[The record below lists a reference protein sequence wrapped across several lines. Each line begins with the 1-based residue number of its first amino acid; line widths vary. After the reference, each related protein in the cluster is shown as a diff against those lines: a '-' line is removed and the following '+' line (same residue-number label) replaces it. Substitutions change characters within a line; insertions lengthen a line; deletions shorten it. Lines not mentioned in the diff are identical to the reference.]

1 MARACAAVFG
11 LVTASALLV
20 HLSGGTIEV
29 HFHFF
34 VMVGLIEVQTT
45 EISRLVSRLE
55 GLARTDP

>member
-1 MARACAAVFG
+1 
-11 LVTASALLV
+11 
-20 HLSGGTIEV
+20 V